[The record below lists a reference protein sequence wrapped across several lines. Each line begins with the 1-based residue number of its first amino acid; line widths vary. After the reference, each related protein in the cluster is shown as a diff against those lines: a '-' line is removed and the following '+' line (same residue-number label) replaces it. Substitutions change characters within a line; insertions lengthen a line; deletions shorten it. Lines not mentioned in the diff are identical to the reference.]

1 MLDAQAPVTILV
13 IEDDPLQNQ
22 LLSAFVES
30 LGHRAISAFN
40 GAQAE
45 AQFIANTPDVIF
57 IDYELPD
64 TNGKTLVKR
73 LRELESRWLPIVFVS
88 AHNASAIQRECL
100 LGGGDDFITKP
111 FDYPILEAKV
121 AAMVRIAHLQKK
133 IHEQNTQLSG
143 HIRRAKDENDAA
155 RYLYDRLIR
164 TGQSVPEFSQ
174 QQVFPA
180 EGFSGDLLA
189 FNEGSNGHFYWL
201 LADATGHGLTA
212 AISLIPVTQVFYAMT
227 QKGHNLSAIVA
238 EMHRQLKRYTPSHR
252 FVCATAIHV
261 DPAHCSLSIWN
272 GGMPDVLLISE
283 QNRLLTRLFSKHMP
297 LGLQGPNGFDATV
310 EHYTYQAGT
319 RLFACSDGVV
329 EAANAHEECWGEK
342 RLESLLLD
350 NITDLD
356 IGNIRKKLDGF
367 LGDVPAQD
375 DIALLLINLPGPQQH
390 SSATVKQTDASQ
402 LAECAWNMEL
412 QGKHLRAVDPIPLAM
427 TWLEHVHIHGNTRA
441 IAHSVIQELVS
452 NAIDH
457 GLLELSSA
465 LKDGVDGFSRYLEAR
480 QERLNRLEH
489 GQLFIQLQI
498 VHQNLHWYL
507 RMLVRDSGNGYDTSV
522 APTSALGTEGL
533 TRKYGRGLALVRAL
547 SSDIEISPTGNQT
560 IAIIQL

>member
-1 MLDAQAPVTILV
+1 
-13 IEDDPLQNQ
+13 
-22 LLSAFVES
+22 
-30 LGHRAISAFN
+30 
-40 GAQAE
+40 
-45 AQFIANTPDVIF
+45 
-57 IDYELPD
+57 
-64 TNGKTLVKR
+64 
-73 LRELESRWLPIVFVS
+73 
-88 AHNASAIQRECL
+88 
-100 LGGGDDFITKP
+100 
-111 FDYPILEAKV
+111 
-121 AAMVRIAHLQKK
+121 
-133 IHEQNTQLSG
+133 
-143 HIRRAKDENDAA
+143 
-155 RYLYDRLIR
+155 
-164 TGQSVPEFSQ
+164 
-174 QQVFPA
+174 VFPA

-252 FVCATAIHV
+252 FVCATAIQV

-283 QNRLLTRLFSKHMP
+283 DNQLLTRLFSKHMP
-297 LGLQGPNGFDATV
+297 LGLQGPNGFDANV
-310 EHYTYQAGT
+310 EHYAYQAGT
-319 RLFACSDGVV
+319 RLFASSDGVV
-329 EAANAHEECWGEK
+329 EAADAHDECWGEK
-342 RLESLLLD
+342 RLESLLLK
-350 NITDLD
+350 NIAELSIGHIRIELD
-356 IGNIRKKLDGF
+356 RF

-375 DIALLLINLPGPQQH
+375 DIALLLINLPGPQQQ
-390 SSATVKQTDASQ
+390 SSAIEKQTDASQ
-402 LAECAWNMEL
+402 LAECAWKMEL
-412 QGKHLRAVDPIPLAM
+412 QGKHLRTVDPIPLAM
-427 TWLEHVHIHGNTRA
+427 TWLEHVHIYGNTRA

-480 QERLNRLEH
+480 QERLSRLAH

-498 VHQNLHWYL
+498 VQQNQQWHLQI
-507 RMLVRDSGNGYDTSV
+507 LVRDSGNGYDT
-522 APTSALGTEGL
+522 ADTQHAALDAEGL

-547 SSDIEISPTGNQT
+547 SSHIEISPAGNQT